1 MRTKNKQKGA
11 PSMKQ
16 DKKNEVNVPKEVA
29 AKETEKKS
37 KYINR
42 ENIEKRY
49 KTRCDIFISYRRREG
64 GYEYA
69 GRIYERLSRFGYRVF
84 MDERLNSGSFDEEI
98 QKRICQCK
106 DFLLVISP
114 DSLEKK
120 SGNDYYIKEIAIALE
135 KNKNIIPIFLGDTS
149 LPERNKL
156 PKEIRKLADGKFE
169 YPHKIFRPCD
179 GSAFQKTTFTGMVN
193 ELVGVRNN
201 NPDTERKLL
210 HSKPVY
216 KIKRRCFY
224 IFAIL
229 TMIVILT
236 VKNYGPISLYTKV
249 KNDKNI
255 LQKKYN
261 KLKDDT
267 KYWDGTSAEEYA
279 SGSGSK
285 LEPYVISTPQQLA
298 LLANKVNNGE
308 TYANT
313 YFVIKND
320 IYLNNPSKIKFI
332 IDINEEKKLI
342 DNYQVWKPIGN
353 EEYPFEGHFDGNNK
367 IIYGMVIDAAN
378 SGSQCGLFGKC
389 SKNSILNNVVVKEAD
404 VHVGKMSSKV
414 ELLCG
419 ESEGL
424 INGCRVLLSSVSGTQ
439 SVGGIVG
446 EGNIVL
452 NSGAV
457 HVDIYCDDVSASPAT
472 TGTIY
477 KDYAKQCIYFG
488 GIAGYVDFI
497 ANCNAIH
504 ISADAP
510 GLYFGGIAG
519 YVNTE
524 IYSCIVKEIQ
534 IITDVYEVLNNYQLS
549 CFPYTLGVG
558 VYNNGLRDSSSE
570 LLDDLLLDIVTKSGK
585 ENKFVI
591 TENKNCYY
599 SINATVDSYV
609 KGFNDTKLEDSKYRR
624 NVETKIQSLYPE
636 LYVDFLPGQS
646 DVYVVNCCDVTF
658 NEGKILYNT
667 IFTKDFNFESFKKN
681 NALSYDN
688 ELLLGIVWNYCK
700 KQYGI
705 NLSEWGTKDFEDGY
719 APTPVLSALY
729 DIDFNEK
736 RVLLEILYGSV
747 SEFAITPSE

>member
-1 MRTKNKQKGA
+1 MRAKNKQKFA
-11 PSMKQ
+11 FLMKWYRN
-16 DKKNEVNVPKEVA
+16 NEVNVLKEAVD
-29 AKETEKKS
+29 KETERKS
-37 KYINR
+37 KYISR
-42 ENIEKRY
+42 EKDEKRY
-49 KTRCDIFISYRRREG
+49 KTRCDIFISYRRRDG

-69 GRIYERLSRFGYRVF
+69 GRIYERLLRFEYRIF

-114 DSLEKK
+114 GSLEKE
-120 SGNDYYIKEIAIALE
+120 SEEDYYIKEIAIALNN
-135 KNKNIIPIFLGDTS
+135 NKNIIPIFLGDTS
-149 LPERNKL
+149 LPERHKL
-156 PKEIRKLADGKFE
+156 PEEIRKLADGKFE

-224 IFAIL
+224 FCAIL
-229 TMIVILT
+229 AMIVILT
-236 VKNYGPISLYTKV
+236 ATNYGSMSLYTKM
-249 KNDKNI
+249 KSNKNI
-255 LQKKYN
+255 LQKEYN
-261 KLKDDT
+261 KLKDDK
-267 KYWDGTSAEEYA
+267 KYWDGTSTEEYA

-285 LEPYVISTPQQLA
+285 LDPYVIATPQQLA

-313 YFVIKND
+313 YFIIKND
-320 IYLNNPSKIKFI
+320 IYLNNLSKIKLKI
-332 IDINEEKKLI
+332 EINGEKKRI

-353 EEYPFEGHFDGNNK
+353 EQYPFEGYFDGNNK
-367 IIYGMVIDAAN
+367 IIYGMVIDEVN

-404 VHVGKMSSKV
+404 VYASDMSSRV
-414 ELLCG
+414 GLLCG

-424 INGCRVLLSSVSGTQ
+424 INGCRVFLSSVSGTQ
-439 SVGGIVG
+439 LVGGVVG

-457 HVDIYCDDVSASPAT
+457 HVNVYCDDVSALPAAS
-472 TGTIY
+472 GTKY
-477 KDYAKQCIYFG
+477 KDYASQCIYFG

-504 ISADAP
+504 ISAYSP

-519 YVNTE
+519 FVNTE
-524 IYSCIVKEIQ
+524 VYSCIVSKIQ
-534 IITDVYEVLNNYQLS
+534 IITDVYEVVNDYQLS

-558 VYNNGLRDSSSE
+558 VYNNGMKDSSIE
-570 LLDDLLLDIVTKSGK
+570 LLDDLLLDIVTQSRK
-585 ENKFVI
+585 ENKFTIV
-591 TENKNCYY
+591 ENKNCYY

-609 KGFNDTKLEDSKYRR
+609 KGFNDTELEDSKYRK
-624 NVETKIQSLYPE
+624 NVETKMKLLYPE
-636 LYVDFLPGQS
+636 LYVDFLPGQNG
-646 DVYVVNCCDVTF
+646 VYVVNCYDVTF
-658 NEGKILYNT
+658 NDGNILYNT
-667 IFTKDFNFESFKKN
+667 IFTNNLNFESFKKN
-681 NALSYDN
+681 NILSYDGG
-688 ELLLGIVWNYCK
+688 LLMGIVWNYCK
-700 KQYGI
+700 KQYGV
-705 NLSEWGTKDFEDGY
+705 NLCEWGTKDFEDGY
-719 APTPVLSALY
+719 VPTPVLSTLY

-736 RVLLEILYGSV
+736 RVL
-747 SEFAITPSE
+747 SE